1 MTLAA
6 EPHTYAD
13 YDELLEDYYERG
25 WTDGLPVVP
34 PTAEKVQRFL
44 TLAGLEPDEI
54 LGSVPTRAVVVTAE
68 HAAIN
73 AVMAGCRPEYFPAVV
88 AAVRAHLD
96 EMGNC
101 HSTTGTLSGAVQTVI
116 INGPVRNEWGVAS
129 GQGCLGP
136 GFRPNATIGRAL
148 RLVIRNVC
156 RAIPGFLDRASF
168 SSPMRYSF
176 CFAEN
181 EEASDWVP
189 LHVQRGFAP
198 EQSTV
203 TVASFM
209 NFVPATDMTSRTC
222 VDIANSIVKT
232 MRSKGIGGDKWLG
245 QDHNVVA
252 IVGKEHH
259 RYFIE
264 EGWSKADLQHYLWER
279 IHEPTSGPDDRFCNI
294 GHPEGILVVAAGGA
308 GMAETWLLMPHLA
321 HAITRVIE
329 PAQL

>member
-116 INGPVRNEWGVAS
+116 INGPFRNEWGVAS

-136 GFRPNATIGRAL
+136 GCRPNATIGRAL

>member
-148 RLVIRNVC
+148 RLVIISTAR
-156 RAIPGFLDRASF
+156 
-168 SSPMRYSF
+168 SSERFP
-176 CFAEN
+176 
-181 EEASDWVP
+181 EA
-189 LHVQRGFAP
+189 R
-198 EQSTV
+198 
-203 TVASFM
+203 
-209 NFVPATDMTSRTC
+209 SRTQC
-222 VDIANSIVKT
+222 VSMKVVKLASQT
-232 MRSKGIGGDKWLG
+232 
-245 QDHNVVA
+245 V
-252 IVGKEHH
+252 
-259 RYFIE
+259 
-264 EGWSKADLQHYLWER
+264 
-279 IHEPTSGPDDRFCNI
+279 PTC
-294 GHPEGILVVAAGGA
+294 A
-308 GMAETWLLMPHLA
+308 LA
-321 HAITRVIE
+321 SLN
-329 PAQL
+329 PASARGCSSMLRTDESDPSL